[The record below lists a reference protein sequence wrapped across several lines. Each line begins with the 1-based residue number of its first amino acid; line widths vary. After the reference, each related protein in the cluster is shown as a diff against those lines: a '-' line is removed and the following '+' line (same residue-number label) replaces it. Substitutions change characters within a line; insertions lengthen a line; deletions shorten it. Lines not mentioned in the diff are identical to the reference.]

1 MINLTKDQIDQALT
15 RVEDGLKKYSILQN
29 NLHNIDVSKSRD
41 FQRRFNHFYR
51 VRRNSD
57 WQFEFYRLLEDKKHS
72 GTTFSEAL
80 RYIHEHTGQYEA
92 SFASKLV
99 ATIHPDKP
107 VVDKF
112 VLENTDLKLPYAST
126 KNREAKII
134 SVYNQLQERF
144 TEFLN
149 TESGKYLV
157 KKFREK
163 FSDAD
168 ITEMKMTDLVLWQ
181 SR

>member
-15 RVEDGLKKYSILQN
+15 RVSDGLKKYSALQN
-29 NLHNIDVSKSRD
+29 NVLKIDVSKNRD

-57 WQFEFYRLLEDKKHS
+57 WQSQFYHLLEDKKKS
-72 GTTFSEAL
+72 GITFWEAL
-80 RYIHEHTGQYEA
+80 RYLHEQTGQYEA

-112 VLENTDLKLPYAST
+112 VLENSNLKLPYASA

-134 SVYNQLQERF
+134 FKYNQLQDKF

-149 TESGKYLV
+149 TENGNYLI
-157 KKFREK
+157 KKFRK
-163 FSDAD
+163 NFPDSD
-168 ITEMKMTDLVLWQ
+168 ITEIKMVDLVLWQ